1 MTDRR
6 ALAGRGPPTDRIT
19 ARARLN
25 CIHHL
30 LSMVP
35 YEEPETPEIELP
47 PRQDD
52 EGYVRP
58 PVEEQTFVPEV
69 Y

>member
-1 MTDRR
+1 MVAD
-6 ALAGRGPPTDRIT
+6 GENH

-25 CIHHL
+25 CIYHL
-30 LSMVP
+30 LSLVP
-35 YEEPETPEIELP
+35 YGEPQTTELVLP

-52 EGYVRP
+52 ASYVRP
-58 PVEEQTFVPEV
+58 PVEEQSFVPEV

>member
-1 MTDRR
+1 
-6 ALAGRGPPTDRIT
+6 
-19 ARARLN
+19 
-25 CIHHL
+25 
-30 LSMVP
+30 MVP